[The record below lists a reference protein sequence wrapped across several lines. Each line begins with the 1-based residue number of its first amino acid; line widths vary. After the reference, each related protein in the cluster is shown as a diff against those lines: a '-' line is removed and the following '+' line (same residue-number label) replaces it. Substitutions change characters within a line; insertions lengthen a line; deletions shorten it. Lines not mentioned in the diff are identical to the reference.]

1 MIAKISVGK
10 SLYDALAYNQNKVD
24 QEKGKVLFTNKISE
38 NYNGMFDIYKC
49 IECFNKYIPEGIR
62 TKKNIIHISLNPH
75 PDDKLSDEQLSEIA
89 QEYMKKLGYI
99 NQPFMVFK
107 HEDINRHHVHIVSV
121 RTNEYGKKIND
132 SFEHVRSKKITDELE
147 KKYNLHPAEKQN
159 CSEYPELKKVNYRDG
174 DVKHQIS
181 NTVKALISSYYF
193 ESFTEYKALLSLY
206 NIHVEEIKGEATGKP
221 YHGIIYSATNDKEE
235 KKGNP
240 IKASRISR
248 SVSYNAI
255 SRKIATSTKRIKEKK
270 LKEHT
275 RQAVSEA
282 FNGSR
287 TRKQFEKELRKK
299 GINVIFRQNSS
310 KRIYGVT
317 FIDHDSRVV
326 LNGSRL
332 GKEYS
337 ANAFNERFNKSIPND
352 SRTIHPSL
360 SPGIDFGNGT
370 FISNSITG
378 QETFGNDIYSV
389 DQRKRRRKRRKKNL

>member
-1 MIAKISVGK
+1 MVANITGGK
-10 SLYDALAYNQNKVD
+10 SLAGVLYYNLNKIDAGA
-24 QEKGKVLFTNKISE
+24 GKVLFTNKMFE
-38 NYNGMFDIYKC
+38 NEEGTFNVSRCMKC
-49 IECFNKYIPEGIR
+49 FEMQMPADMKTEKPV
-62 TKKNIIHISLNPH
+62 IHISLNPH
-75 PDDKLSDEQLSEIA
+75 PDDKLSDEQLVEIA
-89 QEYMKKLGYI
+89 KEYMEKLGYG
-99 NQPFMVFK
+99 NQPYLIFK
-107 HEDINRHHVHIVSV
+107 HEDINRHHLHIVSI
-121 RTNEYGKKIND
+121 RTNEKGRKIND
-132 SFEHVRSKKITDELE
+132 QYEHCRSKKITRELE
-147 KKYNLHPAEKQN
+147 KKYGLHPAEKQN
-159 CSEYPELKKVNYRDG
+159 CSEYPELKKVNDRDG

-181 NTVKALISSYYF
+181 NTVKALMSSYYF
-193 ESFTEYKALLSLY
+193 QSFTEYKTLLSLY
-206 NIHVEEIKGEATGKP
+206 NIHVEEIKGEAAGKP
-221 YHGIIYSATNDKEE
+221 YNGIIYSATNDKGE

-240 IKASRISR
+240 IKASRISI

-255 SRKIATSTKRIKEKK
+255 LKKIATSTKRIKEKN
-270 LKEHT
+270 LKDHT

-299 GINVIFRQNSS
+299 GIDVIFRQNSS

-352 SRTIHPSL
+352 SRTIRPSL

-370 FISNSITG
+370 FNSHPQG

-389 DQRKRRRKRRKKNL
+389 DQRKRRKRKKRKL

>member
-1 MIAKISVGK
+1 MIAKISVGN
-10 SLYDALAYNQNKVD
+10 SLFGALAYNQNKLN

-49 IECFNKYIPEGIR
+49 IECFNKHIPEGIR
-62 TKKNIIHISLNPH
+62 TKKNVIHISLNPH
-75 PDDKLSDEQLSEIA
+75 PDDNLSDEQLSEIA
-89 QEYMKKLGYI
+89 QEYMNKLGYG
-99 NQPFMVFK
+99 NQPFMVIK
-107 HEDINRHHVHIVSV
+107 HEDINRHHVHIVSIRV
-121 RTNEYGKKIND
+121 DDTGKKIND
-132 SFEHVRSKKITDELE
+132 KFEHIRSKKLTRELE
-147 KKYNLHPAEKQN
+147 KKYGLHPAEKRDR
-159 CSEYPELKKVNYRDG
+159 SEYPKLEKVNYRNG
-174 DVKHQIS
+174 EVKHQIS
-181 NTVKALISSYYF
+181 NTVKALMSSYYF
-193 ESFTEYKALLSLY
+193 QSFTEYKTLLSLY
-206 NIHVEEIKGEATGKP
+206 NIHVEEIKGEAAGKP
-221 YHGIIYSATNDKEE
+221 YNGIIYSATNDKGE

-255 SRKIATSTKRIKEKK
+255 LKKIATSTKRIKEKN
-270 LKEHT
+270 LKDHT

-299 GINVIFRQNSS
+299 GIDVIFRQNSS

-352 SRTIHPSL
+352 SRTIRPSL
-360 SPGIDFGNGT
+360 SPSIDFGNGT
-370 FISNSITG
+370 FNSHPQG

-389 DQRKRRRKRRKKNL
+389 DQRKRRKRKKRKL